1 MDKIYNAVILLLLTA
16 TVLMASLFYLK
27 WIAVREE
34 NIERRLDESRLVYRI
49 DALEREKAYK
59 QEYYYRLLHDD
70 AFAERVIREKLGF
83 VGRDE
88 IVFRFKDSTPVSVD
102 TNFAPRFFPKQTDVK
117 KQLEPVAQTLSEEET
132 APAEPQ
138 RKSILRRLFSRP
150 SDIAAERATGGRAD
164 GEPAIKI
171 DMSAGG
177 ASGARASSAQAEVP
191 KVQESRRAADWREN
205 PIRLETSPEP
215 AKARENSKTSA
226 RKKSSPNAIRFR
238 AD

>member
-1 MDKIYNAVILLLLTA
+1 MDKIYNAIIFLLLAA

-34 NIERRLDESRLVYRI
+34 NIERKLDESRLVYRI
-49 DALEREKAYK
+49 DNLEREKAYK

-102 TNFAPRFFPKQTDVK
+102 TRFAPRFFPKSTDVK
-117 KQLEPVAQTLSEEET
+117 KQPEPVAKNLSEEKPV
-132 APAEPQ
+132 PAEPPQ
-138 RKSILRRLFSRP
+138 KSFLRRLFSHP
-150 SDIAAERATGGRAD
+150 SDVAAERTTQAQSD

-171 DMSAGG
+171 DMSAGDVSSVS
-177 ASGARASSAQAEVP
+177 AEPSGAVKPQAVGSAGD
-191 KVQESRRAADWREN
+191 SREN
-205 PIRLETSPEP
+205 PVKIETASAPT
-215 AKARENSKTSA
+215 KAREKTKTPSD
-226 RKKSSPNAIRFR
+226 KKRTPNAIRFR

>member
-34 NIERRLDESRLVYRI
+34 NIERKLDESRLVYRI

-83 VGRDE
+83 VGKDE

-102 TNFAPRFFPKQTDVK
+102 TNFAPRFFPKSADAK
-117 KQLEPVAQTLSEEET
+117 KQPEPVAQTLSEEKPI
-132 APAEPQ
+132 PAEPQ
-138 RKSILRRLFSRP
+138 QKSILRRLFSRP
-150 SDIAAERATGGRAD
+150 SDIASARRHDSATA
-164 GEPAIKI
+164 EPAIKI
-171 DMSAGG
+171 DMSADAASNGDASPKRVG
-177 ASGARASSAQAEVP
+177 APMSQ
-191 KVQESRRAADWREN
+191 KSRQAADSRKN
-205 PIRLETSPEP
+205 PIRLESSSEP
-215 AKARENSKTSA
+215 VKAREKPKTSV
-226 RKKSSPNAIRFR
+226 RGKSSPNAIRFR